1 MDCQSAAAA
10 LCHAIGLD
18 YGPLVLIAITNV
30 LGFVALYIKSNRTA
44 KATRE
49 ATDEIKAEVAQ
60 TKALVS
66 VRPPPVVE
74 VSPLEMPTGVP
85 RSAPLPVV
93 TSSPDQGVE
102 P

>member
-1 MDCQSAAAA
+1 MDCQAAAAA

-18 YGPLVLIAITNV
+18 YGPLVLFAITNA
-30 LGFVALYIKSNRTA
+30 LGFLALYIKSNRTA

-66 VRPPPVVE
+66 VRPPPVG
-74 VSPLEMPTGVP
+74 VSLEMPSGVP
-85 RSAPLPVV
+85 RAAPLPVV
-93 TSSPDQGVE
+93 TTTTDEGLE